1 MRRPDLSDLDAFAA
15 VAQSR
20 NFRRAAVE
28 RGVSASTLSAAVR
41 DLEER
46 LGVRLLNRTTRS
58 VTPTEAGRRL
68 LARLQ
73 PLLGEVSEILDEV
86 NGFRD
91 RPAGRLRLNVP
102 GVVADLLL
110 PPVLPRFLAAY
121 PDITLE
127 IVAENSFIDV
137 FAAGFDAGIRYEES
151 LAQDMIAVP
160 LVPTERYVLAAAPIL
175 LAREGLPRHPRDL
188 IGRPCIR
195 QRFASGT
202 VLPWEFEKDGETVKI
217 APDGPLAANTVTL
230 QRAAAEAGIGW
241 IYTFEGFLAPA
252 LAAGTLVEVLPE
264 WSLSFSGPYLYYPSR
279 RHVPA
284 ALRAF
289 VDFVKSRP
297 WDDAAAAQ
305 TAMSAA
311 ATLRSSDSST
321 L

>member
-15 VAQSR
+15 VAHAR
-20 NFRRAAVE
+20 NFRRAAAE

-58 VTPTEAGRRL
+58 VTPTEAGHRL
-68 LARLQ
+68 LTRLQ
-73 PLLGEVSEILDEV
+73 PLLGELTEILDEV

-102 GVVADLLL
+102 VVAADLLL
-110 PPVLPRFLAAY
+110 APVLPRFLAIY

-127 IVAENSFIDV
+127 IVAENSFVDV
-137 FAAGFDAGIRYEES
+137 FAAGFDAGVRYEES

-160 LVPTERYVLAAAPIL
+160 LIPSQRYVLAGAPAL
-175 LAREGLPRHPRDL
+175 LTREGVPRHPRDL
-188 IGRPCIR
+188 LGRPCIR
-195 QRFASGT
+195 HRFASGT

-217 APDGPLAANTVTL
+217 TPEGRLAANTVAL
-230 QRAAAEAGIGW
+230 QRAAAEAGLGW
-241 IYTFEGFLAPA
+241 VYTFEGFLAPA
-252 LAAGTLVEVLPE
+252 ITTGLLVEVLPE

-297 WDDAAAAQ
+297 WDDTAAAQ

-311 ATLRSSDSST
+311 ATLRSSASNT